1 MAAGLRR
8 RGINPTTILPG
19 KQDDVIVF
27 NLYLLCLSVLLS
39 QVLLK
44 KKSPR
49 YVKETKVQ
57 KREIVKYVATHP

>member
-8 RGINPTTILPG
+8 HGINPTTISPG

-39 QVLLK
+39 QVLLNN
-44 KKSPR
+44 
-49 YVKETKVQ
+49 KVLDM
-57 KREIVKYVATHP
+57 

>member
-1 MAAGLRR
+1 MATGLRR

-44 KKSPR
+44 EK
-49 YVKETKVQ
+49 
-57 KREIVKYVATHP
+57 ALDM

>member
-8 RGINPTTILPG
+8 CGINPTTILPG

-44 KKSPR
+44 KK
-49 YVKETKVQ
+49 
-57 KREIVKYVATHP
+57 ALDM